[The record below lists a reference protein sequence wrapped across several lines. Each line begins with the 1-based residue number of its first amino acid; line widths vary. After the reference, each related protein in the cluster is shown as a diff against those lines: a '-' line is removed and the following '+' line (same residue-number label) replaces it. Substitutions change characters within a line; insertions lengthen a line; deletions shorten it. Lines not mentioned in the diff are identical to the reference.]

1 MSGTRRNLKVAHVLR
16 RFVFEEWGGTETVVW
31 NTVLQQHAAGVSAEI
46 LATSA
51 LSVPGEEIRDGIRI
65 RRFPYWYPYFPL
77 GKKARLELD
86 KKGGNPFVPGLF
98 RALRRGGFDLIH
110 IHCGGRMAVM
120 CALLAHRLG
129 IPCVT
134 SLHGGFAAVPP
145 EELKKMMSVTKGK
158 FHYGGVIDRLAGF
171 RRNVIAETDAVIC
184 ISHEEELLL
193 KRQFPEQRIVYLPNG
208 VNCEDFAVKPACS
221 PRQEWG
227 IPADRK
233 LVLCISRIDYQK
245 NQKLLLE
252 LPAADPGCH
261 LLLIG
266 PVTSPWYH
274 QELLARAGEL
284 GVADRLTVIPGLP
297 PGDPR
302 LKAILHEADVFALAS
317 LHEPFGIVVLEAWA
331 AGLPVMAAGVGGLK
345 DLIVPGRN
353 GLLFDPDDAAGLI
366 RGYEQLMRDPELR
379 RRLSENARNEV
390 EEYSWTALAGR
401 LLTLYG
407 ELLDEQQ
414 R

>member
-1 MSGTRRNLKVAHVLR
+1 MSETRRNLKVAHVVR
-16 RFVFEEWGGTETVVW
+16 RFTFGEWGGTETVVW
-31 NTVLQQHAAGVSAEI
+31 NTALRQRAEGVSVEI
-46 LATSA
+46 LATAA
-51 LSVPGEEIRDGIRI
+51 LSAPGGEIRDGIGI
-65 RRFPYWYPYFPL
+65 RRFAYWYPYFPL

-86 KKGGNPFVPGLF
+86 KKGGNPFAPGLF
-98 RALRRGGFDLIH
+98 RALRKGNFDLIH
-110 IHCGGRMAVM
+110 IHCGGRIAVM

-129 IPCVT
+129 IPCVM

-145 EELKKMMSVTKGK
+145 EELRKMMSVTRGK

-184 ISHEEELLL
+184 ISREEEQLL
-193 KRQFPEQRIVYLPNG
+193 KRQFPKQRIVYLPNG
-208 VNCEDFAVKPACS
+208 VNCGDFAVKPACS
-221 PRQEWG
+221 PRREWG
-227 IPADRK
+227 IPPERK

-252 LPAADPGCH
+252 LPAADPDCH

-266 PVTSPWYH
+266 PVTSSWYH
-274 QELLARAGEL
+274 RELLARAEEL
-284 GVADRLTVIPGLP
+284 GVSDRLTVIPGLP

-302 LKAILHEADVFALAS
+302 LKAILHEADLFALAS

-353 GLLFDPDDAAGLI
+353 GLTFDPGDAAELVRNYELLI
-366 RGYEQLMRDPELR
+366 HDPALR
-379 RRLSENARNEV
+379 RRLSETARSDV
-390 EEYSWTALAGR
+390 GEYSWTSLTGR

-407 ELLDEQQ
+407 ALLDEK